1 VAAQIS
7 LTLVTPVHSPTP
19 FAKLPFAAL
28 VTAVQCAEHGRAH
41 TSSSAHE
48 PESRNRP
55 CASKP
60 GRSHNAGVR
69 ALLLGKFWCFC
80 PRARYLRAQCAVD
93 GRPRTISS
101 VHETE
106 SRHRP
111 FLSTP
116 THAQARTHRPG
127 PVDLWASINS
137 PMIAQSRSSRPNFV
151 TAVLGNCLTA
161 IKG

>member
-1 VAAQIS
+1 M
-7 LTLVTPVHSPTP
+7 LWLRKFHSRWLPQSIP
-19 FAKLPFAAL
+19 PLHLPFAAL

-69 ALLLGKFWCFC
+69 ALLLGVSV
-80 PRARYLRAQCAVD
+80 PALVTSAQCAVD
-93 GRPRTISS
+93 GRPRTVAS

-116 THAQARTHRPG
+116 THAQARTHGPG
-127 PVDLWASINS
+127 PVDMWASINS